1 MPCCRYRSADPPRR
15 LIRGRLRSPAARFG
29 LLGLGLPRRG
39 LLGLGLSAVAAG
51 CTGPSPSPGLTPSPP
66 SVERSAPAAAQPAVA
81 GTGEP
86 AGPRSP
92 TADTALA
99 ASIAALGRLGD
110 LTIAR
115 YVGAA
120 PLRSAGPVTFWNDAT
135 ATTARYTVRVVCV
148 GSGHLTVY
156 SGSPGLIDRTLVPAG
171 GAARPAPFSVTETML
186 RCGGPVVG
194 FAGGAPAPDGSGVA
208 VDVGADAVGSGVA
221 VEVCLTGG
229 QQAVG
234 PTPAHPARRASSRPS
249 MSPR

>member
-1 MPCCRYRSADPPRR
+1 MGLPG
-15 LIRGRLRSPAARFG
+15 LGLLGFG
-29 LLGLGLPRRG
+29 LLGLGLP
-39 LLGLGLSAVAAG
+39 GLGLSAVAAG
-51 CTGPSPSPGLTPSPP
+51 CTGPSRSPGLTPSPP
-66 SVERSAPAAAQPAVA
+66 SVERSVPAAAQSAQSAQPARPAQSAAA

-92 TADTALA
+92 AADTALA

-110 LTIAR
+110 VTIAR
-115 YVGAA
+115 YLGAA

-156 SGSPGLIDRTLVPAG
+156 TGSPGLIDRTLLPAG
-171 GAARPAPFSVTETML
+171 GAARPAPFSVTETKL

-208 VDVGADAVGSGVA
+208 VDIGADAVGSGVA
-221 VEVCLTGG
+221 VEVRLTGD

-234 PTPAHPARRASSRPS
+234 PTPAPTARRASSRPS
-249 MSPR
+249 MSRR